1 MIDDQYDLHM
11 TWHLFLGFFWFLFG
25 YDTYM
30 STTLNTVCN
39 KSQQIPLLR
48 DYRFLGVISINIS
61 SPDTQLAK
69 YDFPHIYYGST
80 INTHGIIVSLST
92 L

>member
-11 TWHLFLGFFWFLFG
+11 TWYLFLGFFWFLFG

-30 STTLNTVCN
+30 FTTLNTVCN

-48 DYRFLGVISINIS
+48 DYRF
-61 SPDTQLAK
+61 
-69 YDFPHIYYGST
+69 
-80 INTHGIIVSLST
+80 
-92 L
+92 